1 MCLNGILLVVNTAVL
16 TLVSKKK
23 KNNTKFSRS
32 KS

>member
-23 KNNTKFSRS
+23 KKQHKVLKI